1 MINAFTRADKHVNLM
16 YSENCENFTDS
27 FHTSCNMKSVTQV
40 SDTSTIRAPSQHK
53 KYNVS
58 VGAQG
63 ASTKTGIFM
72 TCCVQGKHQNSLS
85 ISLVSVETLDFHEHC
100 YLYVRTRKLTARKSR
115 TRKRHFLSAP
125 PDQKFAKAPRV
136 PNA

>member
-58 VGAQG
+58 GCEH
-63 ASTKTGIFM
+63 K
-72 TCCVQGKHQNSLS
+72 NW
-85 ISLVSVETLDFHEHC
+85 DFHDLLCPRETPKLPLHFPR
-100 YLYVRTRKLTARKSR
+100 LGRNTRLSRALLPVRTNAKINCSKITHSKKTLFER
-115 TRKRHFLSAP
+115 AP
-125 PDQKFAKAPRV
+125 F
-136 PNA
+136 